1 MVIRVYYIFSNRYLL
16 YTNLIYKKQKYIKIS
31 LVANPIEIMEII
43 LSFLS
48 RKRDYWE
55 ILNSRY
61 KHDYLKNCNF
71 VIHYYLDKYA

>member
-1 MVIRVYYIFSNRYLL
+1 M
-16 YTNLIYKKQKYIKIS
+16 YIKIS

-43 LSFLS
+43 LPFLS